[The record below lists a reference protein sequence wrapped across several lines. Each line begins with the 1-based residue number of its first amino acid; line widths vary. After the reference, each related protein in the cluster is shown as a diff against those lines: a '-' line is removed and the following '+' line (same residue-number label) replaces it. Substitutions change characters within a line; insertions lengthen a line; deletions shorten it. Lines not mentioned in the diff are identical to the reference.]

1 LETLQQGVTK
11 LSLPLPNWQVLS
23 ELKGRSA
30 EGRRAMFALCLLQ
43 LVERGKLTESGASE
57 PVVEAIIEMAEARV
71 AVVCEKNKE
80 GWTQNRGQ
88 KTQPPAHEQGHTV
101 PPRPLLQGSRQR
113 VEQNEKHTYTN
124 STK

>member
-1 LETLQQGVTK
+1 MACLVCCAPTLLETLQQGVTK

-57 PVVEAIIEMAEARV
+57 PVVEAVIEMA
-71 AVVCEKNKE
+71 
-80 GWTQNRGQ
+80 
-88 KTQPPAHEQGHTV
+88 
-101 PPRPLLQGSRQR
+101 
-113 VEQNEKHTYTN
+113 
-124 STK
+124 

>member
-1 LETLQQGVTK
+1 VTK

-71 AVVCEKNKE
+71 AVVCEKKQRRLD
-80 GWTQNRGQ
+80 T
-88 KTQPPAHEQGHTV
+88 EQGT
-101 PPRPLLQGSRQR
+101 
-113 VEQNEKHTYTN
+113 ENTATC
-124 STK
+124 T